1 MRTQRRRT
9 GPVPSHRAPVRAWW
23 VDALARH
30 RWYAALGA
38 VTGTVALA
46 SGVMLWPSQSR
57 PPEAGGC
64 GPAACTA
71 RRPAP
76 AAAAAES
83 GASLRSATQPPA
95 RARETPAQPGG
106 RARATPS
113 LPPRQPASNNGHGKG
128 LTHRHRWHR
137 GSTG

>member
-9 GPVPSHRAPVRAWW
+9 GPVPSHRAPARARW

-57 PPEAGGC
+57 PPQAGGC

-76 AAAAAES
+76 AAES
-83 GASLRSATQPPA
+83 SASLRGATQPPA
-95 RARETPAQPGG
+95 RARETPAQPQPGR

-113 LPPRQPASNNGHGKG
+113 LPPRQLASNNGHGKG
-128 LTHRHRWHR
+128 LTHRHR
-137 GSTG
+137 GSTGR